1 MAESVLKK
9 EFKERDVNR
18 ARNLLTGKQ
27 GAATQIAS
35 GYEKQVEERGEG
47 DIWEENGKQWTI
59 KNGLKQT
66 VTKLDEFKKTYHLP
80 YSCPCCK
87 KSFQDTPTNRK
98 MWAIHQMCL
107 DCVVEMEAKLKIEG
121 KYEEYEKR
129 MLNGNKNSMMSD
141 LEVALDEWLNSNNS
155 FITEQG
161 DVENWGKKVGND
173 ADTQALR
180 ELIQK
185 AKETEI

>member
-9 EFKERDVNR
+9 EFRQKDVQR
-18 ARNLLTGKQ
+18 ARNLLTGNQ
-27 GAATQIAS
+27 GASTQIAS
-35 GYEKQVEERGEG
+35 GYEKKEEEYKEG
-47 DIWEENGKQWTI
+47 DVWTEGGKDWTI

-66 VTKLDEFKKTYHLP
+66 VTKLDEIKKLYRLP

-98 MWAIHQMCL
+98 MWQIHQMCL
-107 DCVVEMEAKLKIEG
+107 DCVVDMEAKLKQEG
-121 KYEEYEKR
+121 KFEEYEKK
-129 MLNGNKNSMMSD
+129 MLNGNKNSMMGD

>member
-9 EFKERDVNR
+9 EFRQKDVQR
-18 ARNLLTGKQ
+18 ARNLLTGNQ
-27 GAATQIAS
+27 GASTQIAS
-35 GYEKQVEERGEG
+35 GYEKHVEEYKEG
-47 DIWEENGKQWTI
+47 DVWTEGGKDWTI

-66 VTKLDEFKKTYHLP
+66 VTKLDEIKKLYRLP

-98 MWAIHQMCL
+98 MWQIHQMCL
-107 DCVVEMEAKLKIEG
+107 DCVIDMEAKLKIEG
-121 KYEEYEKR
+121 KFEEYEKK
-129 MLNGNKNSMMSD
+129 MLNGNKNSMMGD

>member
-9 EFKERDVNR
+9 EFRERDVNR
-18 ARNLLTGKQ
+18 ARNLLTGKA

-35 GYEKQVEERGEG
+35 GYEKAQEDRGEG
-47 DIWEENGKQWTI
+47 DIWEEGGKTWTI

-66 VTKLDEFKKTYHLP
+66 VTKLDEIKKLYRLP

-98 MWAIHQMCL
+98 MWQIHSMCL
-107 DCVVEMEAKLKIEG
+107 DCVIDMEAKLKQEG
-121 KYEEYEKR
+121 KFEEYQKK
-129 MLNGNKNSMMSD
+129 MLNGNKNSMMTD

-173 ADTQALR
+173 TDTQALR

>member
-1 MAESVLKK
+1 
-9 EFKERDVNR
+9 
-18 ARNLLTGKQ
+18 
-27 GAATQIAS
+27 
-35 GYEKQVEERGEG
+35 
-47 DIWEENGKQWTI
+47 
-59 KNGLKQT
+59 
-66 VTKLDEFKKTYHLP
+66 
-80 YSCPCCK
+80 
-87 KSFQDTPTNRK
+87 

-107 DCVVEMEAKLKIEG
+107 DCVIDMEAKLKIEG
-121 KYEEYEKR
+121 KFEEYERK